1 MLERLRDTLAV
12 VLRPVARLLL
22 GWGITPN
29 AVTWAGALSATAVA
43 LICFPQGW
51 LWQGA
56 VALAVLAFSDMLDGH
71 MARELGPPTRWGA
84 FLDASLDRLA
94 DAGILG
100 GIAWWLGLHAGAGWA
115 AVAVWALV
123 AAQATSY
130 VKARAEAVGCGANVG
145 LVTRPDRIVIA
156 LAGALLAGLGVPY
169 ALPAAMLILA
179 VGGTITVAQRI
190 VTVYR
195 QLQPGSEQ
203 PATMLPRGN
212 SPEENDGYAEGH
224 GG

>member
-1 MLERLRDTLAV
+1 MLERLRDALAV

-22 GWGITPN
+22 RCGVGPN
-29 AVTWAGALSATAVA
+29 AVTWAGALSAAAAA

-51 LWQGA
+51 LWQGTIL
-56 VALAVLAFSDMLDGH
+56 VAVLSCSDMLDGQ
-71 MARELGPPTRWGA
+71 MARELGPPSRWGS

-115 AVAVWALV
+115 VVAVWALV

-130 VKARAEAVGCGANVG
+130 VKARAEAVGCRADVG
-145 LVTRPDRIVIA
+145 VITRPDRIVLA

-169 ALPAAMLILA
+169 ALPTAMLVLA
-179 VGGTITVAQRI
+179 VGGTITVVQRV
-190 VTVYR
+190 VTVR
-195 QLQPGSEQ
+195 HQLRLTGDRRAASCG
-203 PATMLPRGN
+203 TG
-212 SPEENDGYAEGH
+212 
-224 GG
+224 